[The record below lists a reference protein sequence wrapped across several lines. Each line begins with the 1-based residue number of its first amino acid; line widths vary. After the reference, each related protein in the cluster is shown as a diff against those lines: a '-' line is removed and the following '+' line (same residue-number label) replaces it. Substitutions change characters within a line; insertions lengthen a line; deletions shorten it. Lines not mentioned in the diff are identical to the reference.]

1 MDVGNTAVLLTYVLA
16 YLLTGRVLANIRSI
30 NSFFLGVKGN
40 VARSIFWGP
49 VVFTWIL
56 LSPIALVTK
65 LFRK

>member
-49 VVFTWIL
+49 VAFTWIL
-56 LSPIALVTK
+56 LGPIALVAK